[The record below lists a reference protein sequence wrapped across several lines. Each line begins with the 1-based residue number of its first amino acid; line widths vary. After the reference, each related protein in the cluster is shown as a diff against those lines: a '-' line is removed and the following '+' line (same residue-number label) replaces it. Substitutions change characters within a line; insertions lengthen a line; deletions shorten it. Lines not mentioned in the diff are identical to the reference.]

1 MSNAMTPPRPSAAG
15 VTPAKIDIGD
25 LLAPD
30 CTIIDVR
37 VPDKTRL
44 LQDLARR
51 AAAILDVPEEKIAEA
66 LLRREAVGSTGTGD
80 GVALPHA
87 RLAEVKRPFGMLL
100 RLRQAIDFDAVD
112 GKPVELVFLLLTPA
126 TAPGEQLNALACAA
140 RALRKPDVLARL
152 RTAASAE
159 ELFAAITSIATR

>member
-1 MSNAMTPPRPSAAG
+1 MSNATTPPRPGAAG
-15 VTPAKIDIGD
+15 VPPAKIDIGD

-30 CTIIDVR
+30 CVIVDVR
-37 VPDKTRL
+37 APDKTRL

-87 RLAEVKRPFGMLL
+87 RLAEVKRPFGMLV
-100 RLRQAIDFDAVD
+100 RLRQAIDFAAVD
-112 GKPVELVFLLLTPA
+112 GKPVNVVFLLLAPA
-126 TAPGEQLNALACAA
+126 TSPGEQLNALACAA
-140 RALRKPDVLARL
+140 RALRKPDVLERL
-152 RTAASAE
+152 QAAASAE
-159 ELFAAITSIATR
+159 ELFAAITSGGTR